1 MEQMQKV
8 RSDLISIE
16 NVLSSDNIGHLQ
28 KLKRIKELINSVNV
42 KMELLNDGETTQ
54 ETQTP

>member
-16 NVLSSDNIGHLQ
+16 NVLSSENIGHLQ

-54 ETQTP
+54 ET